1 MEGEIAGQ
9 WDSGKVRQR
18 DSGTVYGCPLSAS
31 IACRTVFPKAG
42 GSGAFGARVL
52 SFVRF
57 APNDG
62 FRPQSGLVQRGV
74 IKNAVC
80 VIINAAFGS
89 AAAVRHIYLLPRSGN
104 PQPSE
109 PFEPFEPSRRRRV
122 QWVPPQPSEPFEP
135 SRPKGV
141 SMNPLNPGRSAA
153 PLRPPPKSA
162 IILHIY
168 ISQLSSVNQL

>member
-1 MEGEIAGQ
+1 MRQ
-9 WDSGKVRQR
+9 WDSEI
-18 DSGTVYGCPLSAS
+18 VYGCPLSAVG
-31 IACRTVFPKAG
+31 CPLPAG
-42 GSGAFGARVL
+42 LYSRQEGSGAFGARVL
-52 SFVRF
+52 SVVRCP
-57 APNDG
+57 PNDG

-122 QWVPPQPSEPFEP
+122 QWAPPQPSAQRAVKLKNPPAKAGQTSEPFAP
-135 SRPKGV
+135 I
-141 SMNPLNPGRSAA
+141 GRT

>member
-1 MEGEIAGQ
+1 VGK

-18 DSGTVYGCPLSAS
+18 DSLRLSAIGCPLSAA

-42 GSGAFGARVL
+42 GSGACGVRVL

-109 PFEPFEPSRRRRV
+109 PFEPSRRRRV
-122 QWVPPQPSEPFEP
+122 QWAPPQPSAQRAVKPKNPPAKAGQTSEPFAP
-135 SRPKGV
+135 I
-141 SMNPLNPGRSAA
+141 GRT